1 MGQEQEHKSPWW
13 ESKSWK
19 RFGNGGLGEELIKGR
34 VTQQVGGTRPW
45 QLCFLGW
52 ARRGKRVAVRQLR
65 ARPGPPYRGRCQAPR
80 DPAPSASRALRMRWR
95 PVGGRGSRPPNPSLR
110 FLRPRA
116 RGHPA
121 RERTVHFSGLELGR
135 PADATER
142 RRLPPPRPDVAPP
155 LQPQP
160 EPGGGVGVGARG
172 SDVTERPRVPRSS
185 SRLEPQ
191 DLRSQP
197 ASALICGAMEALGP
211 GGNRASPASS
221 TSGLDLR
228 HLSMRGDSAYSSFSA
243 ASSGP
248 EPRTPSPGTD
258 LLPYLDWDYVRVVC
272 GGLGPA
278 PPDAALSTSPRA
290 RPAVAAHSGPQPPEV
305 PGTLGPL
312 NRQAT
317 PLLYAL
323 AAEAKAATR
332 DAEPPSPP
340 ASRAAYRQRLQG
352 AQRRVLRATS
362 FQRKELRMS
371 LPARLRPTVPARPP
385 ATHPRSASLSHP
397 DGEGEPARSR
407 APAPGTAGRGPLAN
421 QQRKWCFSEPG
432 KLDSVGRGG
441 GPAGEC
447 LGEACCSSGLPGP
460 EPLEFQHPAL
470 AKFDHQVGWLP
481 ETQPQG
487 STDPDSGSLKLGDTY
502 GPASRSRSASGEVL
516 GSWGG
521 SEGTIPIVQ
530 AVPQGA
536 ETPRPLFQTKFS
548 RFLPQKEAAVV
559 YPAEV
564 PQSSPAD
571 GEQRVSET
579 CIVHARLPSLPDEVF
594 LEEAPLVRM
603 RSPPDPHAFQGP
615 PASVHASDQQYGTG
629 LGQRTGQAAV
639 PPEYPLHEYPGTAG
653 ADDCWQGVNGSVGI
667 SRPTSHTPTGTAND
681 NISTVDPTGLTTN
694 PPTAAESDLLK
705 PLPVD
710 ALGLSGNDTPGP
722 PHKTALDRS
731 TGQPGSRPPWPSQ
744 CLGEL
749 VQELARLDPSLLDPL
764 ASQPSPEPPLGLL
777 DGLIPLA
784 EVRAAMPPACGEA
797 GEEAASTF
805 EPGSYQFSFTQLLP
819 APQEETRLENP
830 ATHPVPD
837 QPCGQGLLAPNNSIQ
852 GKKVE
857 LAALLQKMLQDL
869 HTEQERLQGEAQAW
883 ARRQAA
889 LEAAVRQA
897 CAPRELERFSRFMAD
912 LERVLGLL
920 LLLGSRLARVRRALA
935 RAASASDPDEQAS
948 LLQRLRL
955 LQRQE
960 EDAKELKDHV
970 ARRERAVR
978 EVLVRALPVE
988 ELRAYCALLAGKAA
1002 VLAQQRSLDERIR
1015 LLQDQLD
1022 AIRDD
1027 LGHHPPSPS
1036 PARPLGTCPP
1046 VQPPFP
1052 LLLT

>member
-1 MGQEQEHKSPWW
+1 
-13 ESKSWK
+13 
-19 RFGNGGLGEELIKGR
+19 
-34 VTQQVGGTRPW
+34 
-45 QLCFLGW
+45 
-52 ARRGKRVAVRQLR
+52 
-65 ARPGPPYRGRCQAPR
+65 
-80 DPAPSASRALRMRWR
+80 
-95 PVGGRGSRPPNPSLR
+95 
-110 FLRPRA
+110 
-116 RGHPA
+116 
-121 RERTVHFSGLELGR
+121 
-135 PADATER
+135 
-142 RRLPPPRPDVAPP
+142 
-155 LQPQP
+155 
-160 EPGGGVGVGARG
+160 
-172 SDVTERPRVPRSS
+172 
-185 SRLEPQ
+185 
-191 DLRSQP
+191 
-197 ASALICGAMEALGP
+197 MEALGP

-487 STDPDSGSLKLGDTY
+487 STDPDSGSLKLGDAY
-502 GPASRSRSASGEVL
+502 GPASRTRSASGEVL

-548 RFLPQKEAAVV
+548 
-559 YPAEV
+559 
-564 PQSSPAD
+564 
-571 GEQRVSET
+571 
-579 CIVHARLPSLPDEVF
+579 
-594 LEEAPLVRM
+594 
-603 RSPPDPHAFQGP
+603 
-615 PASVHASDQQYGTG
+615 SVHASDQQYGTG

-722 PHKTALDRS
+722 PHKTALDRG

-830 ATHPVPD
+830 ATHSVPD

-1036 PARPLGTCPP
+1036 PARPTGTCPP

>member
-1 MGQEQEHKSPWW
+1 
-13 ESKSWK
+13 
-19 RFGNGGLGEELIKGR
+19 
-34 VTQQVGGTRPW
+34 
-45 QLCFLGW
+45 
-52 ARRGKRVAVRQLR
+52 
-65 ARPGPPYRGRCQAPR
+65 
-80 DPAPSASRALRMRWR
+80 
-95 PVGGRGSRPPNPSLR
+95 
-110 FLRPRA
+110 
-116 RGHPA
+116 
-121 RERTVHFSGLELGR
+121 
-135 PADATER
+135 
-142 RRLPPPRPDVAPP
+142 
-155 LQPQP
+155 
-160 EPGGGVGVGARG
+160 
-172 SDVTERPRVPRSS
+172 
-185 SRLEPQ
+185 
-191 DLRSQP
+191 
-197 ASALICGAMEALGP
+197 MEALGP
-211 GGNRASPASS
+211 GSNRASPASS

-228 HLSMRGDSAYSSFSA
+228 HLSVRGDSAYSSFSA

-258 LLPYLDWDYVRVVC
+258 LLPYLDWDYVRAVC

-278 PPDAALSTSPRA
+278 PPDAALCTSPRA
-290 RPAVAAHSGPQPPEV
+290 RPAVAARSGPQPPEV

-323 AAEAKAATR
+323 AAEAKAAAR

-385 ATHPRSASLSHP
+385 ATHPRSASLSHA
-397 DGEGEPARSR
+397 GREVEPARSR

-421 QQRKWCFSEPG
+421 QQRKWCFSEPR

-470 AKFDHQVGWLP
+470 AKFDHQVAWLP

-487 STDPDSGSLKLGDTY
+487 STDPDSGSLKLGDAY

-548 RFLPQKEAAVV
+548 
-559 YPAEV
+559 
-564 PQSSPAD
+564 
-571 GEQRVSET
+571 
-579 CIVHARLPSLPDEVF
+579 
-594 LEEAPLVRM
+594 
-603 RSPPDPHAFQGP
+603 
-615 PASVHASDQQYGTG
+615 SVHASDQQYGTG
-629 LGQRTGQAAV
+629 LGQRTGQDAV
-639 PPEYPLHEYPGTAG
+639 PPEYPFRECPGTAG

-667 SRPTSHTPTGTAND
+667 SRPTSHIPTGTAND

-694 PPTAAESDLLK
+694 PPTAADSDLLK

-722 PHKTALDRS
+722 PHNIALDRG
-731 TGQPGSRPPWPSQ
+731 TVQPGSRPPWPSQ

-935 RAASASDPDEQAS
+935 RAASASDTDEQAS

-1022 AIRDD
+1022 TIRDD

-1036 PARPLGTCPP
+1036 PARPPGTCPP

>member
-1 MGQEQEHKSPWW
+1 
-13 ESKSWK
+13 
-19 RFGNGGLGEELIKGR
+19 
-34 VTQQVGGTRPW
+34 
-45 QLCFLGW
+45 
-52 ARRGKRVAVRQLR
+52 
-65 ARPGPPYRGRCQAPR
+65 
-80 DPAPSASRALRMRWR
+80 
-95 PVGGRGSRPPNPSLR
+95 
-110 FLRPRA
+110 
-116 RGHPA
+116 
-121 RERTVHFSGLELGR
+121 
-135 PADATER
+135 
-142 RRLPPPRPDVAPP
+142 
-155 LQPQP
+155 
-160 EPGGGVGVGARG
+160 
-172 SDVTERPRVPRSS
+172 
-185 SRLEPQ
+185 
-191 DLRSQP
+191 
-197 ASALICGAMEALGP
+197 MEALGP

-397 DGEGEPARSR
+397 GGEGEPARSR

-487 STDPDSGSLKLGDTY
+487 STDPDSGSLKLGDAY

-548 RFLPQKEAAVV
+548 
-559 YPAEV
+559 
-564 PQSSPAD
+564 
-571 GEQRVSET
+571 
-579 CIVHARLPSLPDEVF
+579 
-594 LEEAPLVRM
+594 
-603 RSPPDPHAFQGP
+603 
-615 PASVHASDQQYGTG
+615 SVHASDQQYGTG

-639 PPEYPLHEYPGTAG
+639 PPEYPLHECPGTAG

-667 SRPTSHTPTGTAND
+667 SRPTSHIPTGTAND

-705 PLPVD
+705 PLPAD

-722 PHKTALDRS
+722 PHKTALDRG

-819 APQEETRLENP
+819 APQKETRLENP

-1036 PARPLGTCPP
+1036 PARPPGTCPP

>member
-1 MGQEQEHKSPWW
+1 
-13 ESKSWK
+13 
-19 RFGNGGLGEELIKGR
+19 
-34 VTQQVGGTRPW
+34 
-45 QLCFLGW
+45 
-52 ARRGKRVAVRQLR
+52 
-65 ARPGPPYRGRCQAPR
+65 
-80 DPAPSASRALRMRWR
+80 
-95 PVGGRGSRPPNPSLR
+95 
-110 FLRPRA
+110 
-116 RGHPA
+116 
-121 RERTVHFSGLELGR
+121 
-135 PADATER
+135 
-142 RRLPPPRPDVAPP
+142 
-155 LQPQP
+155 
-160 EPGGGVGVGARG
+160 
-172 SDVTERPRVPRSS
+172 
-185 SRLEPQ
+185 
-191 DLRSQP
+191 
-197 ASALICGAMEALGP
+197 MEALGP

-228 HLSMRGDSAYSSFSA
+228 HLSVRGDSAYSSFSA

-258 LLPYLDWDYVRVVC
+258 LLPYLDWDYVRAVC
-272 GGLGPA
+272 GGLGSA
-278 PPDAALSTSPRA
+278 PPGAALCTSPRA
-290 RPAVAAHSGPQPPEV
+290 PPAVAARSGPQPPEV

-323 AAEAKAATR
+323 AAEAKAAAR

-371 LPARLRPTVPARPP
+371 LHARLRPTVPAQPP

-397 DGEGEPARSR
+397 GGEEEPARSR

-447 LGEACCSSGLPGP
+447 LGEACCSSGLPGH
-460 EPLEFQHPAL
+460 ELLEFQRPAL

-487 STDPDSGSLKLGDTY
+487 STDLDSGSLKLSDAY
-502 GPASRSRSASGEVL
+502 GPASRSRSALGEVL
-516 GSWGG
+516 SSWGG

-548 RFLPQKEAAVV
+548 
-559 YPAEV
+559 
-564 PQSSPAD
+564 
-571 GEQRVSET
+571 
-579 CIVHARLPSLPDEVF
+579 
-594 LEEAPLVRM
+594 
-603 RSPPDPHAFQGP
+603 
-615 PASVHASDQQYGTG
+615 SVHASDQQYGTG

-639 PPEYPLHEYPGTAG
+639 PPEYSFHECPGTTG

-667 SRPTSHTPTGTAND
+667 SRPTSHIPTGTANG

-694 PPTAAESDLLK
+694 PSTAAESDLLK

-710 ALGLSGNDTPGP
+710 ALGLSGNDTPGS
-722 PHKTALDRS
+722 PHNPALDRG

-784 EVRAAMPPACGEA
+784 EVRAAMLPACGEA

-805 EPGSYQFSFTQLLP
+805 EPGSYQFSFTQLPP

-830 ATHPVPD
+830 ATQPVPD
-837 QPCGQGLLAPNNSIQ
+837 QPCGQGLLAPNDSIQ
-852 GKKVE
+852 GKKVK

-948 LLQRLRL
+948 LVQRLRL

-1036 PARPLGTCPP
+1036 PARPPGTCPP

>member
-1 MGQEQEHKSPWW
+1 
-13 ESKSWK
+13 
-19 RFGNGGLGEELIKGR
+19 
-34 VTQQVGGTRPW
+34 
-45 QLCFLGW
+45 
-52 ARRGKRVAVRQLR
+52 
-65 ARPGPPYRGRCQAPR
+65 
-80 DPAPSASRALRMRWR
+80 
-95 PVGGRGSRPPNPSLR
+95 
-110 FLRPRA
+110 
-116 RGHPA
+116 
-121 RERTVHFSGLELGR
+121 
-135 PADATER
+135 
-142 RRLPPPRPDVAPP
+142 
-155 LQPQP
+155 
-160 EPGGGVGVGARG
+160 
-172 SDVTERPRVPRSS
+172 
-185 SRLEPQ
+185 
-191 DLRSQP
+191 
-197 ASALICGAMEALGP
+197 MEALGP
-211 GGNRASPASS
+211 GGDRASPASS
-221 TSGLDLR
+221 TSGLDLW
-228 HLSMRGDSAYSSFSA
+228 HLSMRADSAYSSFSA
-243 ASSGP
+243 ASGGP
-248 EPRTPSPGTD
+248 EPRTQSPGTD
-258 LLPYLDWDYVRVVC
+258 LLPYLDWDYVRVVW
-272 GGLGPA
+272 GGPGPA
-278 PPDAALSTSPRA
+278 PPDAALCTSPRP
-290 RPAVAAHSGPQPPEV
+290 RPAVAARSGPQPTEV
-305 PGTLGPL
+305 PGTPGPL

-323 AAEAKAATR
+323 AAEAEAAAQA
-332 DAEPPSPP
+332 AEPPSPP

-352 AQRRVLRATS
+352 AQRRVLRETS

-397 DGEGEPARSR
+397 GGEGEPARSR
-407 APAPGTAGRGPLAN
+407 APAPGTAGRGPLAS

-432 KLDSVGRGG
+432 KLDRVGRGG

-447 LGEACCSSGLPGP
+447 LGEACSSSGLPGP

-470 AKFDHQVGWLP
+470 AKFEDHQVGWLP

-487 STDPDSGSLKLGDTY
+487 SMNLDSGSLKLGDAFR
-502 GPASRSRSASGEVL
+502 PASRSRSASGEVL

-521 SEGTIPIVQ
+521 SGGTIPIVQ

-536 ETPRPLFQTKFS
+536 ETPRPLFQTKLS
-548 RFLPQKEAAVV
+548 
-559 YPAEV
+559 
-564 PQSSPAD
+564 
-571 GEQRVSET
+571 
-579 CIVHARLPSLPDEVF
+579 
-594 LEEAPLVRM
+594 
-603 RSPPDPHAFQGP
+603 
-615 PASVHASDQQYGTG
+615 SVHASDQPYGTG
-629 LGQRTGQAAV
+629 LGQRTGQVTV
-639 PPEYPLHEYPGTAG
+639 PTEYPLHECPGTAG

-681 NISTVDPTGLTTN
+681 NIPTIDPTGLTTN

-705 PLPVD
+705 PLPAD
-710 ALGLSGNDTPGP
+710 ALELSGNDTPGP
-722 PHKTALDRS
+722 SHNTALARG
-731 TGQPGSRPPWPSQ
+731 TGQPGSRPTWPSQ
-744 CLGEL
+744 CLEEL
-749 VQELARLDPSLLDPL
+749 VQELARLDPSLCDPL

-784 EVRAAMPPACGEA
+784 EVRAAMWPACGEA

-830 ATHPVPD
+830 ATHPVLD
-837 QPCGQGLLAPNNSIQ
+837 QPCGQGLPAPNNSIQ

-857 LAALLQKMLQDL
+857 LAARLQKMLQDL

-897 CAPRELERFSRFMAD
+897 CAPQELERFSRFMAD

-935 RAASASDPDEQAS
+935 RAASDSDPDEQAS

-960 EDAKELKDHV
+960 EDAKELKEHV

-988 ELRAYCALLAGKAA
+988 ELRVYCALLAGKAA
-1002 VLAQQRSLDERIR
+1002 VLAQQRNLDERIR

-1027 LGHHPPSPS
+1027 LGHHAPSPS
-1036 PARPLGTCPP
+1036 PARPPGTCPP

>member
-1 MGQEQEHKSPWW
+1 
-13 ESKSWK
+13 
-19 RFGNGGLGEELIKGR
+19 
-34 VTQQVGGTRPW
+34 
-45 QLCFLGW
+45 
-52 ARRGKRVAVRQLR
+52 
-65 ARPGPPYRGRCQAPR
+65 
-80 DPAPSASRALRMRWR
+80 
-95 PVGGRGSRPPNPSLR
+95 
-110 FLRPRA
+110 
-116 RGHPA
+116 
-121 RERTVHFSGLELGR
+121 
-135 PADATER
+135 
-142 RRLPPPRPDVAPP
+142 
-155 LQPQP
+155 
-160 EPGGGVGVGARG
+160 
-172 SDVTERPRVPRSS
+172 
-185 SRLEPQ
+185 
-191 DLRSQP
+191 
-197 ASALICGAMEALGP
+197 MEALGP
-211 GGNRASPASS
+211 GSNRPSPASS

-228 HLSMRGDSAYSSFSA
+228 HLSVRGDSAYSSFSA

-258 LLPYLDWDYVRVVC
+258 LLPYLDWDYVRAVC
-272 GGLGPA
+272 GGLAPA
-278 PPDAALSTSPRA
+278 PPDAALCTSPRA
-290 RPAVAAHSGPQPPEV
+290 RPAVAARSGPQPPEV

-323 AAEAKAATR
+323 AAEAKAAAR

-397 DGEGEPARSR
+397 GREGEPARSR

-421 QQRKWCFSEPG
+421 QQRKWCFSEPR
-432 KLDSVGRGG
+432 KLDSVCRGG

-470 AKFDHQVGWLP
+470 AKFDHQVAWLP

-487 STDPDSGSLKLGDTY
+487 STDPDSGSLKLGDAY

-548 RFLPQKEAAVV
+548 
-559 YPAEV
+559 
-564 PQSSPAD
+564 
-571 GEQRVSET
+571 
-579 CIVHARLPSLPDEVF
+579 
-594 LEEAPLVRM
+594 
-603 RSPPDPHAFQGP
+603 
-615 PASVHASDQQYGTG
+615 SVHASDQQYGTG
-629 LGQRTGQAAV
+629 LGQRTGQDAV
-639 PPEYPLHEYPGTAG
+639 PPEYPFRECPGTAG

-667 SRPTSHTPTGTAND
+667 SRPTSHIPTGTAND

-694 PPTAAESDLLK
+694 PPTAADRDLLK

-722 PHKTALDRS
+722 PHNIALDRG
-731 TGQPGSRPPWPSQ
+731 TVQPGSRPPWPSQ

-1022 AIRDD
+1022 TIRDD

-1036 PARPLGTCPP
+1036 PARPPGTCPP